1 METCR
6 CVAVLS
12 DVHGNA
18 VALAALLDELDVV
31 SPDLVVFGGDLD
43 LGAVAAGDATRPEL
57 RTRTVFA
64 QAVDRYR
71 ATGDPLAEEMVELLE
86 TPRRLRRSSR
96 MEATGVRRLTPL
108 STS

>member
-1 METCR
+1 M
-6 CVAVLS
+6 
-12 DVHGNA
+12 
-18 VALAALLDELDVV
+18 LDELDVV
-31 SPDLVVFGGDLD
+31 SPDLVVFGGDLTWGP
-43 LGAVAAGDATRPEL
+43 LPRETLAREL

-86 TPRRLRRSSR
+86 RPPSSA
-96 MEATGVRRLTPL
+96 EVVEDGGDGVRRLTPL